1 MFDRINTGAV
11 GLEAVEVRRGMEPG
25 PFLHLTTELAADP
38 LLHTLAPISIG
49 LQKRYEYEELV
60 TRFFAF
66 LNRYKKYGLGP
77 EGKVVKNFL
86 LSYVQDTNEQLQSD
100 PNLLDPMREEW
111 KRMLAF
117 VHPYFPDGFKK
128 LDRGEKYRR
137 VRFEAIAVGIGL
149 ALNESQNLVPANLD
163 WLKSKEFKE
172 WTTSDASNNRAN
184 LIGRV
189 EFVRDK
195 LLGK

>member
-1 MFDRINTGAV
+1 
-11 GLEAVEVRRGMEPG
+11 MEPG
-25 PFLHLTTELAADP
+25 PFLDLTTELAADP

-66 LNRYKKYGLGP
+66 LNRYQKYGLGR

-86 LSYVQDTNEQLQSD
+86 LSYVQDTNDELQRDASLV
-100 PNLLDPMREEW
+100 PPMRDEW
-111 KRMLAF
+111 KQMLAF
-117 VHPYFPDGFKK
+117 VHQHFPDGFKK
-128 LDRGEKYRR
+128 TGRGRKVPR

-149 ALNESQNLVPANLD
+149 ALRESATLTPLNLD
-163 WLKSKEFKE
+163 WLESKEFKE
-172 WTTSDASNNRAN
+172 WTTSDASNNRVN

-189 EFVRDK
+189 EYVRDK